1 MDLEE
6 SYHEWSLADLE
17 ITNEGEYNIV
27 VKQVDYDDEEILA
40 EGILNV
46 TTFNNDAFRAVL
58 NKDENLIKVF
68 LSGLCRRQNKYLC

>member
-17 ITNEGEYNIV
+17 ITDEGEYNIV

-40 EGILNV
+40 EGILNI

-58 NKDENLIKVF
+58 D
-68 LSGLCRRQNKYLC
+68 